1 MTGPETAKIQDY
13 SIIGDCRGA
22 ALISNNGSLDWLCWP
37 RFDSPAFFAGIL
49 DQAQGG
55 HWKIAPASPQRIER
69 RYVENT
75 NVLETRFRCSGGTA
89 VLTDLMPVSSE
100 QYKRRELIPDH
111 EILRQVECTEGE
123 VEIHTDFRPCAD
135 YGRVPV
141 KIRASSMLGL
151 RMEVGR
157 GVYWLRSTH
166 ALHVSEGAAFI
177 NVHLRAGESAQ
188 FSLSYA
194 EEAPAVL
201 CCLGEKARERIR
213 ISTDWWCEWASRATY
228 QGPYRDAVVRSVLA
242 LKLLTYAPSGATI
255 AAATTSLPERL
266 GADLNWDYRYCW
278 LRDAALTIRALIGLG
293 YWEEAEAFLSW
304 MLHATR
310 LTQPQLRI
318 LYTVFGNQAPRERTL
333 QHLRGYCDSRPV
345 RIGNEARTQL
355 QLDVYGEVVDAAA
368 QLAFHGRKFDRTTQR
383 VLVDFGKF
391 VAANWRRPDEG
402 IWEPRIGRQ
411 HHTHSRLLCWTA
423 LDRLHKMAIDGVIEH
438 APIQQQFADERDAIR
453 HDIHE
458 HAWNR
463 DLHSYVSVLGGSE
476 LDASTLLLAW
486 YGFERADSK
495 RMRSTYD
502 AINKHLRAAPGLLYR
517 YKAEPPEGAFGICS
531 FWEAEYLA
539 LGGGTLEQAR
549 TAFEQLLTHANE
561 VGLYSEE
568 IDPHSGDALGNFP
581 QAFTHIG
588 LINAALSLHQRER
601 GLRQLGHREHPAERS
616 NQNAARKHNA

>member
-1 MTGPETAKIQDY
+1 M
-13 SIIGDCRGA
+13 IGDCRGA
-22 ALISNNGSLDWLCWP
+22 ALVSRNGSLDWLCWP
-37 RFDSPAFFAGIL
+37 RFDSPALFAGIL
-49 DQAQGG
+49 DRAQGG
-55 HWKIAPASPQRIER
+55 RWKIAPASPQRIER
-69 RYVENT
+69 RYIRNT
-75 NVLETRFRCSGGTA
+75 NVLETGFRCPGGTA
-89 VLTDLMPVSSE
+89 VLTDLMAVSSE
-100 QYKRRELIPDH
+100 EYKRRELIPDH

-123 VEIHTDFRPCAD
+123 VEIHMDFQPCAD

-141 KIRASSMLGL
+141 KIRTSPTLGL

-166 ALHVSEGAAFI
+166 ALSVSEGTAFI
-177 NVHLRAGESAQ
+177 KVHLRAGESAQ
-188 FSLSYA
+188 FSLTYA
-194 EEAPAVL
+194 EDAPAVL

-213 ISTDWWCEWASRATY
+213 ISTDWWREWASRATY

-242 LKLLTYAPSGATI
+242 LKLLSYAPSGAI
-255 AAATTSLPERL
+255 VAAATTSLPERL

-278 LRDAALTIRALIGLG
+278 LRDAALTVRALTGLG

-318 LYTVFGNQAPRERTL
+318 LYTVFGNKVPKERTL
-333 QHLRGYCDSRPV
+333 PHLQGYFDSRPV

-368 QLAFHGRKFDRTTQR
+368 QFAFHGRRFDRTTQR

-391 VAANWRRPDEG
+391 VAANWRQPDEG
-402 IWEPRIGRQ
+402 IWEPRSGRQ
-411 HHTHSRLLCWTA
+411 PHTHSRLLCWTA
-423 LDRLHKMAIDGVIEH
+423 LDRLHRMAMDGAIKH
-438 APIQQQFADERDAIR
+438 APLQQFADEREAIR

-463 DLHSYVSVLGGSE
+463 DLRSYSSVLGGSD
-476 LDASTLLLAW
+476 LDASTLLLTW
-486 YGFERADSK
+486 YGFERADGE

-502 AINKHLRAAPGLLYR
+502 AINEHLRAAPGLLYR

-539 LGGGTLEQAR
+539 LGGGSLEQAR
-549 TAFEQLLTHANE
+549 ATFEELQNHANE
-561 VGLYSEE
+561 VGLYAEE

-588 LINAALSLHQRER
+588 LINAALSLNQREQ
-601 GLRQLGHREHPAERS
+601 GLRQLGHREHHAERS
-616 NQNAARKHNA
+616 SQNAAREPNA

>member
-1 MTGPETAKIQDY
+1 MTGTEIAKIQDY
-13 SIIGDCRGA
+13 ALIGDSRGA
-22 ALISNNGSLDWLCWP
+22 ALVSRSGSLDWLCWP
-37 RFDSPAFFAGIL
+37 RFDGPAVFAGIL
-49 DQAQGG
+49 DRAQGG

-89 VLTDLMPVSSE
+89 VLTDLLPVSSE
-100 QYKRRELIPDH
+100 EHKRRELIPDH

-123 VEIHTDFRPCAD
+123 VEIHMDFQPRAD

-141 KIRASSMLGL
+141 KIRTSPTLGL

-166 ALHVSEGAAFI
+166 ALSASEGATFVK
-177 NVHLRAGESAQ
+177 VHLRAGESAQ
-188 FSLSYA
+188 FSLTYA
-194 EEAPAVL
+194 EDAPAVL

-213 ISTDWWCEWASRATY
+213 ISADWWRQWASRATY

-242 LKLLTYAPSGATI
+242 LKLLSYAPSGAI
-255 AAATTSLPERL
+255 VAAATTSLPERL

-278 LRDAALTIRALIGLG
+278 LRDAALTVRALTGLG
-293 YWEEAEAFLSW
+293 YWEEAQAFLSW

-318 LYTVFGNQAPRERTL
+318 LYTVFGNKVPKERTL
-333 QHLRGYCDSRPV
+333 EHLRGYFDSRPV
-345 RIGNEARTQL
+345 RIGNEARNQL

-368 QLAFHGRKFDRTTQR
+368 QFAFHGRRFDRTTQR

-402 IWEPRIGRQ
+402 IWEPRSGRQ

-423 LDRLHKMAIDGVIEH
+423 LDRLHRMAVDGAIEH
-438 APIQQQFADERDAIR
+438 APIQQFADEREAIR

-463 DLHSYVSVLGGSE
+463 DLRSYASVLGGSD
-476 LDASTLLLAW
+476 LDASTLLLTW
-486 YGFERADSK
+486 YGFERADSE
-495 RMRSTYD
+495 RMRSTYE
-502 AINKHLRAAPGLLYR
+502 AINQHLRAGPGLLYR
-517 YKAEPPEGAFGICS
+517 YNAEPPEGAFGICS

-539 LGGGTLEQAR
+539 LGGGSLEQAR
-549 TAFEQLLTHANE
+549 STFEQLLTHANE

-588 LINAALSLHQRER
+588 LINAALSLHQREQ
-601 GLRQLGHREHPAERS
+601 GLRQLSHREHHAERPTQ
-616 NQNAARKHNA
+616 NGARGQNA

>member
-1 MTGPETAKIQDY
+1 MTGTEIAKIQDY
-13 SIIGDCRGA
+13 ALIGDSRGA
-22 ALISNNGSLDWLCWP
+22 ALVSRNGSLDWLCWP
-37 RFDSPAFFAGIL
+37 RFDSPAVFAGIL
-49 DQAQGG
+49 DRAQGG

-89 VLTDLMPVSSE
+89 VLTDLLPVSSE
-100 QYKRRELIPDH
+100 EHKRRELIPDH

-123 VEIHTDFRPCAD
+123 VEIHMDFRPRAD

-141 KIRASSMLGL
+141 KVRTSPTLGL

-166 ALHVSEGAAFI
+166 ALSVSEGTAFI
-177 NVHLRAGESAQ
+177 KVRLRASESAQ
-188 FSLSYA
+188 FSLTYA
-194 EEAPAVL
+194 EDAPTVL

-213 ISTDWWCEWASRATY
+213 ISTDWWRQWASRATY

-242 LKLLTYAPSGATI
+242 LKLLSYAPSGAI
-255 AAATTSLPERL
+255 VAAPTTSLPERL

-278 LRDAALTIRALIGLG
+278 LRDAALTVRALTGLG

-318 LYTVFGNQAPRERTL
+318 LYTVFGNKVPKERTL
-333 QHLRGYCDSRPV
+333 QHLQGYFDSRPV

-368 QLAFHGRKFDRTTQR
+368 QFAFHGRRFDLTTQR
-383 VLVDFGKF
+383 VLIDFGKF
-391 VAANWRRPDEG
+391 VAANWRRADEG
-402 IWEPRIGRQ
+402 IWEPRSCRQ
-411 HHTHSRLLCWTA
+411 HHTHSHLLCWTA
-423 LDRLHKMAIDGVIEH
+423 LDRLHRMAMDGAIEH
-438 APIQQQFADERDAIR
+438 APIQQFADEREAIR

-463 DLHSYVSVLGGSE
+463 DLRSYVSVLGGSD
-476 LDASTLLLAW
+476 LDASTLLLTW
-486 YGFERADSK
+486 YGFERADGG
-495 RMRSTYD
+495 RMRSTYN

-517 YKAEPPEGAFGICS
+517 YKAEPSEGAFGICS

-539 LGGGTLEQAR
+539 LGGGTLEEAR
-549 TAFEQLLTHANE
+549 TTFEQLLTHANE

-568 IDPHSGDALGNFP
+568 IDSRSGDALGNFP

-588 LINAALSLHQRER
+588 LINAALSLHQREQ
-601 GLRQLGHREHPAERS
+601 GLRQLGNREHHAER
-616 NQNAARKHNA
+616 